1 MKYLLLALI
10 LYVGY
15 RIYKFS
21 WRFHQAIN
29 DMRNGGGYAGGNDR
43 KRQRPESSRSSKVYA
58 KDVGEYVDFEE
69 IDRVDEDAARSNR
82 EECSVYAD
90 DGDRVS
96 DAEYEDIR

>member
-29 DMRNGGGYAGGNDR
+29 DMRNGGYAGGNDR

-82 EECSVYAD
+82 EEYSACA